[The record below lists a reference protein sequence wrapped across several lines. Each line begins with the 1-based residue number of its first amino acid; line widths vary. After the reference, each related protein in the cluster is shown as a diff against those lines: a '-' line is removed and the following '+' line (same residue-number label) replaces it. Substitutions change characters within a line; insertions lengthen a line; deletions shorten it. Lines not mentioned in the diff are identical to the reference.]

1 MMTNI
6 LPFVSNISSIYRQ
19 NIVPEILLTYFL
31 GPLYSIGIVIIENV
45 MKVWLGQ
52 LDNFINYTLILKLIN
67 IFIIY
72 IVFKIYSYL
81 IGNKKMVNR
90 YRDCIAMLFIS
101 STLLAIFSKF
111 IANNIYGMIDEYS
124 YVNSFYNY
132 ISVSNIRNSIEI
144 YFSSTIMALILIV
157 IINVISKRGKEN
169 EIQ

>member
-1 MMTNI
+1 
-6 LPFVSNISSIYRQ
+6 
-19 NIVPEILLTYFL
+19 
-31 GPLYSIGIVIIENV
+31 
-45 MKVWLGQ
+45 
-52 LDNFINYTLILKLIN
+52 
-67 IFIIY
+67 
-72 IVFKIYSYL
+72 
-81 IGNKKMVNR
+81 MVNR